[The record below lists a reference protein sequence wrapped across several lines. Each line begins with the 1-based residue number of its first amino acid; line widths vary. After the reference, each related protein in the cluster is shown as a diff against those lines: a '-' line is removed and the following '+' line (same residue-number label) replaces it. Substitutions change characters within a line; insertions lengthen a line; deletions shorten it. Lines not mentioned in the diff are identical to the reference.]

1 MTAYQPGNYLI
12 TVVATLPAK
21 IARQLYRPE
30 RFQYSGDTAT
40 VTFGPMGIRAMKKE
54 TDKALATSF
63 LKFCLEE
70 QPGAKYTIKSI
81 DIKPD
86 PS

>member
-40 VTFGPMGIRAMKKE
+40 VTFGPMGIRATKKE
-54 TDKALATSF
+54 SGKDLAARF
-63 LKFCLEE
+63 VKFCMDE
-70 QPGAKYTIKSI
+70 QKGAKYTIKSI